1 MGRYLLHLEIVNA
14 VVHAHVNEVLL
25 DQGKG
30 PFVPNLGKSGVP
42 ALASEQH
49 KDAEDEEA
57 HEGNLQLECLEIVHH
72 VLVYLLRELIKVIE
86 EVCGLL

>member
-1 MGRYLLHLEIVNA
+1 ME
-14 VVHAHVNEVLL
+14 
-25 DQGKG
+25 
-30 PFVPNLGKSGVP
+30 
-42 ALASEQH
+42 
-49 KDAEDEEA
+49 DAEDEEA